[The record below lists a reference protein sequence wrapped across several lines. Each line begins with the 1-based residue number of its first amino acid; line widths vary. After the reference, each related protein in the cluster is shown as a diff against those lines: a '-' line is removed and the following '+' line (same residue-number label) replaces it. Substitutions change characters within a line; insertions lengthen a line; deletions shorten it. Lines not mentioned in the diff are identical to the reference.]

1 MSVAERIYRGVG
13 ALGLA
18 FAWSAALAQAE
29 PTDDDLAAAFPDL
42 GGMDARTMM
51 MEDPVETFVLLDQ
64 FELREGND
72 SGAWDLE
79 AWVGRNFNKLF
90 VRSEGE
96 RDAGRTEQA
105 EVELL
110 WAHAV
115 APWWDFV
122 AGVRH
127 DPEPGPSRTWVAFG
141 MQGFSPYQF
150 DIEATAYVGESNRAA
165 VRIEAEYDLVLSRRA
180 VLQPLAE
187 VRWYSRD
194 DAERALGSG
203 LSSVELGLRLRY
215 EFRRDVAPYVG
226 IVRTRK
232 FGTTADLARA
242 RGADADDTQWVAGLR
257 FWF

>member
-1 MSVAERIYRGVG
+1 MRAALCIYRGVG
-13 ALGLA
+13 ALGVAL
-18 FAWSAALAQAE
+18 AWSVALAQAE
-29 PTDDDLAAAFPDL
+29 PTADELAAAFPDL
-42 GGMDARTMM
+42 GDMDARTMM
-51 MEDPVETFVLLDQ
+51 MEDAVETFVLLDQ
-64 FELREGND
+64 LELREGKD

-79 AWVGRNFNKLF
+79 AWIGRNFNKLF

-105 EVELL
+105 EVEFL
-110 WAHAV
+110 WARAV

-122 AGVRH
+122 TGVRH

-150 DIEATAYVGESNRAA
+150 DIEATAYVGEGNRAG
-165 VRIEAEYDLVLSRRA
+165 VRIEAEYELVLTRRA

-194 DAERALGSG
+194 DVERALGAG

-215 EFRRDVAPYVG
+215 EFRRDIAPYVG
-226 IVRTRK
+226 IVRTRR
-232 FGTTADLARA
+232 FGATADFARE
-242 RGADADDTQWVAGLR
+242 RDFDADDTQWVAGLR